1 MAYKLLF
8 NRYKPML
15 KRLKD
20 YLDLNK
26 IKYIEIRHSPA
37 YTAQE
42 IASSIHHTGKE
53 IAKSVIVK
61 IDDGFVMA
69 VLAASHII
77 NENLLK
83 IAIRTGI
90 MELATEDDIEE
101 LFPDCPV
108 GAIPP
113 FGNLYN
119 LDVYVSRHLSRKKEI
134 IFNAGSRT
142 DVIKMKFMDYKKL
155 VNPVI
160 DIFSEPAN

>member
-1 MAYKLLF
+1 
-8 NRYKPML
+8 ML

-20 YLDLNK
+20 YLDLNN

-61 IDDGFVMA
+61 IDSGYAMA
-69 VLAASHII
+69 VLPASNII

-83 IAIRTGI
+83 IAIRTNKL
-90 MELATEDDIEE
+90 ELATEDDIEK
-101 LFPDCPV
+101 LLPDCPV

-119 LDVYVSRHLSRKKEI
+119 IDVYVSKHLSRKKEI

-142 DVIKMKFMDYKKL
+142 GVIKMNFRDYKKL

-160 DIFSEPAN
+160 DIF

>member
-1 MAYKLLF
+1 
-8 NRYKPML
+8 ML

-42 IASSIHHTGKE
+42 VASSIHHTGKE

-61 IDDGFVMA
+61 TDRGFAMA
-69 VLAASHII
+69 VLPASNII

-83 IAIRTGI
+83 IAIRTNKL
-90 MELATEDDIEE
+90 ELATEDDIEK
-101 LFPDCPV
+101 LLPDCPV

-119 LDVYVSRHLSRKKEI
+119 LDVYVSKHLSGKKEI

-142 DVIKMKFMDYKKL
+142 NVIRMKFSDYKKL